1 MNPTNLRINPK
12 NTRTIQ
18 MADNTTYISLW
29 ILSEISY
36 LKILG
41 WWGFC
46 FFFFTLDGP
55 WMCNNIQECFD
66 S

>member
-12 NTRTIQ
+12 DTRTIQ
-18 MADNTTYISLW
+18 MADNNTYISLW

-36 LKILG
+36 LKMLVGGI
-41 WWGFC
+41 

-55 WMCNNIQECFD
+55 WMCNNIQ
-66 S
+66 